1 MVTWRRRLR
10 YYLLRFLRLKDMPG
24 KAALGFAVGA
34 CVNLYP
40 AFGISVGVAVF
51 LAGLVRANL
60 VAGLLGNLT
69 VKPLWPVM
77 FYLNLWVGNKLV
89 GHGEA
94 NLTQTLGGLLKME
107 WQAYMLV
114 GKAFFLGAAVNS
126 LVLGTILFLVVY
138 RIFCCYRRQ
147 MIRFV
152 LAQKL
157 I

>member
-1 MVTWRRRLR
+1 MNWRRRLR
-10 YYLLRFLRLKDMPG
+10 FYLLKFLRLKDMPS

-60 VAGLLGNLT
+60 AAGLLGNLIM
-69 VKPLWPVM
+69 KPLFPVM

-89 GHGEA
+89 GHGQS
-94 NLTQTLGGLLKME
+94 NLAQTLAGLLHMH
-107 WQAYMLV
+107 WQAFVLV

-138 RIFCCYRRQ
+138 RIFCCYRRR